1 MLFPMIHNYVKFKK
15 FLLLIVLLLFVF
27 PSIGQTQVKKQKPS
41 RPSVGLVLSGGGAKG
56 FAYIGVLKA
65 VQEAGLRIDYIAGT
79 SMGSIVAGLYAIGYH
94 PDSIRKIVQKENW
107 EMVLNDEI
115 PRKDLAYEEK
125 EFGEK
130 YIVSLPLK
138 GKKINI
144 MSSLHEGQEVD
155 QLLNYYLSPAY
166 KINDFNDLNIPF
178 LCIGTD
184 LLTGESVEL
193 TKGYLPD
200 AIRAS
205 MSIPGYF
212 SPTKYHGR
220 YLVDG
225 GVVNN
230 YPAVNLK
237 DAGIDIV
244 VGADVQ
250 SGLKNSIEE
259 LQSVTSVID
268 QIIGFYRVEANN
280 EGYAATNLYM
290 HIPMKYGM
298 MEFTAYDSIMA
309 AGEKIGR
316 EYYPKIKALADSL
329 NAIEFRPLR
338 EYNSQPLDSIYVDEV
353 FVEGNNKMPNFYFRD
368 LIYDYNNTNI
378 SLTELRE
385 KVTEIYGSR
394 FFTHVNFKFKQEQ
407 GKNNLYFYVK
417 EADPGYLSAAVHYDA
432 NYEGSILANI
442 TARNVLGKRS
452 KLFADIILG
461 TNPRFNAMYSISDSK
476 FFGVGSELDIYTFT
490 FNDFDKSVKKGKL
503 DFSNFSLSF
512 FFHKTFKNTIALRA
526 GLKFEYFEAK
536 QDVVTDTNLVKYEKF
551 SGFGT
556 PFISFNVDTYN
567 HHYYPTRGIRAELK
581 AKYIMPWTE
590 NSLREIIQSSAMVYL
605 KYEHNISISPKL
617 TARPGFFG
625 ALTLKQDL
633 NPPLQ
638 HWVGVG
644 GLNPNNY
651 VENHVSFTG
660 VNFVQSWGFYT
671 WIGRMKLQYQLLD
684 KIFLI
689 ARADV
694 GINVKEFDQIY
705 NFNNT
710 MVGYGLSASYNS
722 FIGPIELTM
731 MGSNVNPDPS
741 FFINIG
747 FWL

>member
-1 MLFPMIHNYVKFKK
+1 MIKNYAILKKILFS
-15 FLLLIVLLLFVF
+15 IVLILFVF
-27 PSIGQTQVKKQKPS
+27 PSIGQTQVEKQKPS

-56 FAYIGVLKA
+56 FAYVGILKA

-79 SMGSIVAGLYAIGYH
+79 SMGSIVAGLYAMGYH
-94 PDSIRKIVQKENW
+94 PDSIRKIVQTENW

-138 GKKINI
+138 GKKINM

-166 KINDFNDLNIPF
+166 KINDFSKLDIPF

-193 TKGYLPD
+193 TNGYLPD

-205 MSIPGYF
+205 MSIPGFF
-212 SPTKYHGR
+212 SPTKYDGR

-230 YPAVNLK
+230 YPAVNVK
-237 DAGIDIV
+237 HEGIDIV

-250 SGLKNSIEE
+250 GGLKNDINK
-259 LQSVTSVID
+259 LQSVTAVID

-280 EGYAATNLYM
+280 EGYAATDLYM
-290 HIPMKYGM
+290 HIPMDYGM

-316 EYYPKIKALADSL
+316 EYYPKLKALADSL

-338 EYNSQPLDSIYVDEV
+338 VYNTKPIDSIYVDDV
-353 FVEGNNKMPNFYFRD
+353 FIEGNNKLPDFYFRD
-368 LIYDYNNTNI
+368 LIDDYNNTNI
-378 SLTELRE
+378 SLTQLRE
-385 KVTEIYGSR
+385 KVTEIYGTR
-394 FFTHVNFKFKQEQ
+394 FFTHVNFKFKQEE

-432 NYEGSILANI
+432 NYQGSILANI
-442 TARNVLGKRS
+442 TARNVLGKRT

-461 TNPRFNAMYSISDSK
+461 TNPRLNAMYTVSNSK
-476 FFGVGSELDIYTFT
+476 SFGVGAMIDIYTFT
-490 FNDFDKSVKKGKL
+490 FNDYEKSVKSGKL
-503 DFSNFSLSF
+503 DFSNFSVSG
-512 FFHKTFKNTIALRA
+512 FFHKTFQNRFALRA
-526 GLKFEYFEAK
+526 GIKYEYFRAK
-536 QDVVTDTNLVKYEKF
+536 QDVVTDTILSYYEDY
-551 SGFGT
+551 SSYGT
-556 PFISFNVDTYN
+556 LFASFNIDTYN
-567 HHYYPTRGIRAELK
+567 NHYFPTRGARGELK
-581 AKYIMPWTE
+581 AKYAMPWSD
-590 NSLREIIQSSAMVYL
+590 NDLSQLLQSSIIIYL
-605 KYEHNISISPKL
+605 KYDQNIPISSKL
-617 TARPGFFG
+617 TLRPGFFG
-625 ALTLKQDL
+625 AVTFKQDL
-633 NPPLQ
+633 MPPLQ

-684 KIFLI
+684 KVFLI

-694 GINVKEFDQIY
+694 GINVQEFDQIY
-705 NFNNT
+705 NFNET
-710 MVGYGLSASYNS
+710 MVGYGVTASYNS

-741 FFINIG
+741 FFINVG